1 MFRQRQ
7 VRHDPILC
15 DKCVFYYTISITVED
30 RSCTVDCSSAL
41 QATGCKKSQQC
52 NIEIEANDSLS
63 IPKCDISMTFC
74 YGEGINAI
82 LNSTDPQCS
91 FNPLHCSTNDSQTL
105 SPLHCVSYTSQTC
118 NVGPTVCSLVSDT
131 HSKIIIM
138 CSTIPI
144 PEITTPSIM
153 WTTDQG
159 ETTTEKVAK
168 FTTEPK
174 TSMGDMNPTSISST
188 TPATM
193 LTTSHSQLDTQPTT
207 NSGSIISILL
217 AVIIV
222 IMALFIC
229 VFLVSLITMR
239 ARKHHQRS
247 RVNNRGLQENI
258 YQTVD
263 GNRRP
268 SRIIPINTHGGQC
281 FEFSEFPRYDNLGD
295 NIKLSDMSP
304 SKHCAD
310 KGDFYVDM
318 RTGSKQNGY
327 PSTEEHFYADIPATS
342 GKTAGHNQN
351 PPSKVRSKASVLPP
365 LKEARLS
372 TTSSQLSLTY
382 DIIDPYS
389 TLDEAKSQA
398 LMEIK
403 STKCKELSDDIL
415 MLNVFGSEKPKWT
428 SETRPLKL
436 NIPSEDRAGATGGRL
451 SLEEDE
457 YIQMA
462 GDLEGGWGEVH
473 SHGFDYYT
481 VNHERDTT
489 QGKSGFPF
497 LENKQ
502 QNRATPRRA
511 NDLEEPDG
519 NNSLDQEAPSTSNEN
534 MEEPPPIPDRNYEYE
549 SPIHDASIEDLYA
562 KVRKKKHKC
571 SDSFDD
577 DMIIVGDNEDN
588 KQPLLDYLDSSGLH
602 ETEHTNTTNDST
614 RLLDS
619 TTEPIQTPLLGKK
632 AAAVQHL
639 NAQDSKRT
647 QHAQNTH
654 TL

>member
-1 MFRQRQ
+1 MNSAN
-7 VRHDPILC
+7 C
-15 DKCVFYYTISITVED
+15 SIDFNVNYEQP
-30 RSCTVDCSSAL
+30 L
-41 QATGCKKSQQC
+41 PEC
-52 NIEIEANDSLS
+52 NVIMRL
-63 IPKCDISMTFC
+63 C
-74 YGEGINAI
+74 YGTDIHGIINLTGTGQECTHRA
-82 LNSTDPQCS
+82 LW
-91 FNPLHCSTNDSQTL
+91 CSTTGTSTNMICKFYNNQECTYTPIVCHTSSGTNQDKTF
-105 SPLHCVSYTSQTC
+105 HCGEAMSVTTTSTE
-118 NVGPTVCSLVSDT
+118 VTDR
-131 HSKIIIM
+131 
-138 CSTIPI
+138 
-144 PEITTPSIM
+144 TTPL
-153 WTTDQG
+153 
-159 ETTTEKVAK
+159 
-168 FTTEPK
+168 
-174 TSMGDMNPTSISST
+174 ST
-188 TPATM
+188 TM
-193 LTTSHSQLDTQPTT
+193 LTTSDLPTETIGETSTKEDDLFTTEIRTGTGQMNSIPLSTIMSTTSHSQADVKPNI

-239 ARKHHQRS
+239 VRKHHQRS
-247 RVNNRGLQENI
+247 RASNRGLQENI

-268 SRIIPINTHGGQC
+268 SRIIPIDTHGGQC

-318 RTGSKQNGY
+318 TTGSKQNGY

-415 MLNVFGSEKPKWT
+415 MLNVFGSDKPKWT

-489 QGKSGFPF
+489 RGKSGFPF

-562 KVRKKKHKC
+562 KVRKKKRKC

-577 DMIIVGDNEDN
+577 DITVIVGDNEDN
-588 KQPLLDYLDSSGLH
+588 EQPLLDYLDSSALH
-602 ETEHTNTTNDST
+602 ETEHTDTTNDST

-632 AAAVQHL
+632 TAAVQHP